1 MSSAAECPSAGRSLP
16 RLLRPAILAF
26 LAQGEAHGYQIA
38 QHLSGTRLFADR
50 EPDHPGV
57 YRALNEMVDQG
68 LATHSWQASDA
79 GPARKVFALTPAGEC
94 CLDTWLATLSEYRD
108 AIDDLLSLLR
118 QGKSVPAK

>member
-1 MSSAAECPSAGRSLP
+1 MSISTEYPRAGKSLP

-38 QHLSGTRLFADR
+38 QHLSGTRLFAGR
-50 EPDHPGV
+50 EPDHPGI

-79 GPARKVFALTPAGEC
+79 GPAKKVFALTSAGEC
-94 CLDTWLATLSEYRD
+94 CLDTWLETLSEYRD
-108 AIDDLLSLLR
+108 AIDELLALLR
-118 QGKSVPAK
+118 QGRGQPAR